1 MKIFPR
7 RIAKEGYMQTNS
19 PSRLLLLVVASL
31 FLGLTGDL
39 THDPVKVVEK
49 YLSLDKRGARLEAI
63 SYEVLKP
70 YVAWEQEPVWEQIVV
85 ITDYQVSHDIS
96 QWTVLNSLEALI
108 PVTFTVIGNMDWG
121 TAMFRPEPRTEE
133 MSVHIQAVKN
143 RWRIVDPIYPPH
155 VGKKRLINFVREALL
170 NETDGQRQEA
180 LKQLRH
186 ALEKAG

>member
-1 MKIFPR
+1 
-7 RIAKEGYMQTNS
+7 MQTNS
-19 PSRLLLLVVASL
+19 RSRLLLLIVASL
-31 FLGLTGDL
+31 LLGLTGDL

-49 YLSLDKRGARLEAI
+49 YLSLDKRGARLEAV

-70 YVAWEQEPVWEQIVV
+70 YVAWEEELVWEQIVV
-85 ITDYQVSHDIS
+85 ITDYQVSQDIS

-108 PVTFTVIGNMDWG
+108 PVTFTVIGTMDWE
-121 TAMFRPEPRTEE
+121 TATFRPEPRTEE

-143 RWRIVDPIYPPH
+143 RWRIIDPIYPPH
-155 VGKKRLINFVREALL
+155 VSKKRLINFVREALL
-170 NETDGQRQEA
+170 NETDGQRKEG